1 MAVFAPMPSA
11 SERIAAALKPGFIR
25 NIRSAC
31 RTSPSSPSRNAKVFI
46 FSLDG
51 YSIHTPEGLDGEE
64 IESVCELKGL
74 TLRRTHAEFVYYT
87 LPDQRRSSRKGE
99 KQFLILENQG

>member
-1 MAVFAPMPSA
+1 MK
-11 SERIAAALKPGFIR
+11 RIAAPIFLD
-25 NIRSAC
+25 
-31 RTSPSSPSRNAKVFI
+31 FI

-74 TLRRTHAEFVYYT
+74 TLRRTHAEFVWYT
-87 LPDQRRSSRKGE
+87 FPDQRHSSRKGE
-99 KQFLILENQG
+99 KQFLIFENQG

>member
-1 MAVFAPMPSA
+1 MAPY
-11 SERIAAALKPGFIR
+11 L
-25 NIRSAC
+25 
-31 RTSPSSPSRNAKVFI
+31 SSFYGTAWAFI

-74 TLRRTHAEFVYYT
+74 TLRPTHTEFVCHT
-87 LPDQRRSSRKGE
+87 LPDHRRSSRKGE
-99 KQFLILENQG
+99 KQFADP